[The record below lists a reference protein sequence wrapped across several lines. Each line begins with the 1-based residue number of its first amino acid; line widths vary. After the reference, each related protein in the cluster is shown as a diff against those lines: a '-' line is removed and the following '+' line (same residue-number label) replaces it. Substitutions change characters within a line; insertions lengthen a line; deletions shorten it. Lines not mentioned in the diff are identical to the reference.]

1 MTRNL
6 GTRET
11 KSPDSLSLLMFQGDY
26 MRRLIEVGERDAESR
41 IDKIRVLGAGPSP
54 SDGS

>member
-11 KSPDSLSLLMFQGDY
+11 ESPDTLSLLMFQGDY
-26 MRRLIEVGERDAESR
+26 MRHLIEVGERDAER
-41 IDKIRVLGAGPSP
+41 RLDEIRKLANL
-54 SDGS
+54 